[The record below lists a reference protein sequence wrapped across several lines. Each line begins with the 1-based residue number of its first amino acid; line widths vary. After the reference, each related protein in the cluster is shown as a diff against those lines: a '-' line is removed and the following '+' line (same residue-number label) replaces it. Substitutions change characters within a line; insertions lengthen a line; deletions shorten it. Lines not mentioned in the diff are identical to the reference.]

1 MSATANPSLSQ
12 PGGLGKR
19 LRQLAVGTLFAL
31 VLLIPKM
38 LHVRRN
44 PRSWMVLRIFL
55 GVAGAALVLLPLGL
69 WTSFVPA
76 IVGLAMFI
84 SAILL
89 PPAKPDANADDKA
102 HELGALVV
110 VNGGRFQPG
119 GAPSAAVQLF
129 VGAESIWVLD
139 RSFQPLLEI
148 PVSEITA
155 ASAEQS
161 EESWRLRIAWAGHAA
176 EFSYGGIFAEHLAR
190 VAESTIRSV
199 MRPAFPVLPQ
209 RRAAGA

>member
-12 PGGLGKR
+12 PEGLGKR

-119 GAPSAAVQLF
+119 SAPSVAVQLF

>member
-161 EESWRLRIAWAGHAA
+161 EESWRLRITWASHTA

-190 VAESTIRSV
+190 VAESTIRGV
-199 MRPAFPVLPQ
+199 MRPALPVLPQ
-209 RRAAGA
+209 RRAASA

>member
-1 MSATANPSLSQ
+1 MSATSNPSLSQ
-12 PGGLGKR
+12 PEGFGKR

-31 VLLIPKM
+31 VLIIPKI

-44 PRSWMVLRIFL
+44 PRSWMILRIFL

-89 PPAKPDANADDKA
+89 PPAKPHTNADDKA
-102 HELGALVV
+102 HERGALVV
-110 VNGGRFQPG
+110 VNGGRFRPG
-119 GAPSAAVQLF
+119 SAPSAAVQLF
-129 VGAESIWVLD
+129 VGDESVWVLD

-148 PVSEITA
+148 PVSEINA
-155 ASAEQS
+155 ACVERS
-161 EESWRLRIAWAGHAA
+161 EESWRLRMTWASHTA

-190 VAESTIRSV
+190 VAETTIRSV
-199 MRPAFPVLPQ
+199 MRPALPVLPQ
-209 RRAAGA
+209 RRAVGA

>member
-12 PGGLGKR
+12 PEGLGKR

-89 PPAKPDANADDKA
+89 PPAKPDTNADDKA

-119 GAPSAAVQLF
+119 GAPSAAVQVF